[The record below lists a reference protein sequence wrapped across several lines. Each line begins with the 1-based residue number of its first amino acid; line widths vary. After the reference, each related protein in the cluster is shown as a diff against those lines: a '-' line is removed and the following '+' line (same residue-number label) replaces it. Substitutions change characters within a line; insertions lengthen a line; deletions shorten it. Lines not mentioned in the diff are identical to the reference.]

1 MRLTKITQ
9 WFSFIFYK
17 FLDTVGWAK
26 ILIQGISGIYGT
38 FSAIDLSRVLSGEH
52 PAEVFFHWVLLSHP
66 LRIFIIA
73 QVILLFIA
81 ITEKFAIGSYTKLK
95 LEIKEKDDK
104 LDILNNN
111 IKELFEG
118 LLMSFA
124 NAELAFGTQEQNQE
138 RISLYLA
145 KRDTDNNINYL
156 YPIGRYSSNPNFR
169 NVRRSRY
176 SIDKGCIGEAYKN
189 DYCYNGNVTEE
200 ECINLYSY
208 SPEEYNSMRMKSKT
222 IVAISVK
229 DKENQIIGVLVAESK
244 EENWQI
250 TTIKRKLE
258 KQVKYYAEICI
269 KLKDYINSKVDSKS
283 NIKGD
288 MPW

>member
-189 DYCYNGNVTEE
+189 DYCYNGNVSD
-200 ECINLYSY
+200 LYSY

-269 KLKDYINSKVDSKS
+269 KLKDYINSKVDIKS
-283 NIKGD
+283 NITGD